1 MEESRN
7 DRLAVLREEEGSG
20 DDDDLAEADTEGRE
34 SVTDPKSSKS
44 KVISSISSLFLS
56 FLRFHDPIILS
67 PRP

>member
-20 DDDDLAEADTEGRE
+20 DDDDLAEADTERRE